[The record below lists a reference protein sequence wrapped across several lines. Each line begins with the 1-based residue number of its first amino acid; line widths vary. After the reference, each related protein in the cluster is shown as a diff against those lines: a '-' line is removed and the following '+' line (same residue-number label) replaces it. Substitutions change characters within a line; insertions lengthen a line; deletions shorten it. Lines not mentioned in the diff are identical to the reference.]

1 MYRASTAAVR
11 QPVGAPCQ
19 THTHEPEGETAMAD
33 TSDFRNGLIMS
44 MGGEYWVIKEF
55 LHVKP
60 GKGGAFVR
68 TKIKN
73 LLTGQVKDHTFRA
86 GEKIDEV
93 RVVRQVYQYLYNA
106 GDIYYM
112 MDKKTYEQIELSA
125 AMVKD
130 IKDYLKENTDIDILM
145 EDGKPLVVELPT
157 TVDLAVEKTDPGLKG
172 DTAQGGSK
180 PATME
185 TGLVVQVPLF
195 IDEGDVLRVDTR
207 TGKYVTRV

>member
-1 MYRASTAAVR
+1 
-11 QPVGAPCQ
+11 
-19 THTHEPEGETAMAD
+19 MAD
-33 TSDFRNGLIMS
+33 TSDFRNGLIMN

-93 RVVRQVYQYLYNA
+93 RVVRQSYQYLYNT

-112 MDKKTYEQIELSA
+112 MDKRNYEQVELSA
-125 AMVKD
+125 AMVD
-130 IKDYLKENTDIDILM
+130 GITDYLKENIDVDILM
-145 EDGKPLVVELPT
+145 EDGKPLVIELPT
-157 TVDLAVEKTDPGLKG
+157 TVDLTVQKTDPGLKG

-195 IDEGDVLRVDTR
+195 IDEGDIIRVDTR

>member
-1 MYRASTAAVR
+1 
-11 QPVGAPCQ
+11 
-19 THTHEPEGETAMAD
+19 MAD
-33 TSDFRNGLIMS
+33 TSDFRNGLIMN
-44 MGGEYWVIKEF
+44 MNGEYWVIREF

-73 LLTGQVKDHTFRA
+73 LLTGQVKDQTFRA
-86 GEKIDEV
+86 GEKITEV
-93 RVVRQVYQYLYNA
+93 RVVKQSYQYLYNT

-112 MDKKTYEQIELSA
+112 MDKQTFEQVELSDS
-125 AMVKD
+125 MVED
-130 IKDYLKENTDIDILM
+130 IKGYLKENQDVDILT

-157 TVDLAVEKTDPGLKG
+157 TVDLVVKQTDPGLKG
-172 DTAQGGSK
+172 DTAQGGTK

-195 IDEGDVLRVDTR
+195 IEEGDVLRVDTR
-207 TGKYVTRV
+207 SGKYVTRV

>member
-1 MYRASTAAVR
+1 
-11 QPVGAPCQ
+11 
-19 THTHEPEGETAMAD
+19 MAD
-33 TSDFRNGLIMS
+33 TSDFRNGLIMN
-44 MGGEYWVIKEF
+44 MGGEYWVIREF

-86 GEKIDEV
+86 GEKITEV
-93 RVVRQVYQYLYNA
+93 RVVKQSYQYLYNT

-112 MDKKTYEQIELSA
+112 MDKQTFEQVELSA
-125 AMVKD
+125 SMVSD
-130 IKDYLKENTDIDILM
+130 IKGYLKENQDVEILT

-157 TVDLAVEKTDPGLKG
+157 TVDLVVQQTDPGLKG

-195 IDEGDVLRVDTR
+195 IEEGDVLRVDTR